1 MNIPILPILI
11 ASFTTFVA
19 IFLLRPFAI
28 SIDLVDKPNKRKLHA
43 GSVPLIGGIAMYIGV
58 VVSIL
63 ATSNDLNQFN
73 YFLLASLILVM
84 VGVLDDHRNISISLR
99 LLVQMVVGIIIVTV
113 GDIRIE
119 SLGNLLG
126 NGEIILNKWTYFVSI
141 MAIITGINALNM
153 SDGIHGLAGGS
164 SLITCLAMIY
174 LSIGSISHSSLLIMA
189 LLCSVLPV
197 FLIYNLCL
205 GMSESKRVFMGDAG
219 SMFIGLVVAWLLI
232 NQSQGEDRAFAPVT
246 ALWLFA
252 VPLIEISV
260 VILRRIIS
268 GKSPFKPDLYHSHHL
283 LIGLGVGKKSTLLIL
298 TLFSLLMAV
307 IGILGELYG
316 VTEWVMF
323 VGFLLI
329 YGIYIFFY
337 RIALRKT

>member
-1 MNIPILPILI
+1 
-11 ASFTTFVA
+11 
-19 IFLLRPFAI
+19 
-28 SIDLVDKPNKRKLHA
+28 
-43 GSVPLIGGIAMYIGV
+43 
-58 VVSIL
+58 
-63 ATSNDLNQFN
+63 
-73 YFLLASLILVM
+73 
-84 VGVLDDHRNISISLR
+84 
-99 LLVQMVVGIIIVTV
+99 
-113 GDIRIE
+113 
-119 SLGNLLG
+119 
-126 NGEIILNKWTYFVSI
+126 

-164 SLITCLAMIY
+164 SLITFLAILY
-174 LSIGSISHSSLLIMA
+174 LSIDSLSQEIILVLILIS
-189 LLCSVLPV
+189 SVLPV
-197 FLIYNLCL
+197 FLINNICL
-205 GMSESKRVFMGDAG
+205 GVPKYKRIFMGDAG
-219 SMFIGLVVAWLLI
+219 SMFIGLTIALLLI
-232 NQSQGEDRAFAPVT
+232 DLSQGEGRAFAPVT

-316 VTEWVMF
+316 VDEWVMF

-329 YGIYIFFY
+329 FGIYFFSC
-337 RIALRKT
+337 RMILKKI